1 MDKQLTVTEA
11 KAIIQEVIAKT
22 EKSIERELSYK
33 KELADDNLT
42 YESLL
47 EMEAASEPLPEGCPY
62 KDYAE
67 WKKQIEDEIKS
78 SESSIARIGIEKA
91 ELMAFKYYMENA
103 VEV

>member
-1 MDKQLTVTEA
+1 MALTVEQA
-11 KAIIQEVIAKT
+11 KTIINEVIIKT
-22 EKSIERELSYK
+22 EKSIEKEVSYQ

-42 YESLL
+42 YQTLL

-91 ELMAFKYYMENA
+91 ELMAFKYFVENA
-103 VEV
+103 TEV